1 MDNKTNEELL
11 LLIRQAAAGDK
22 GALETVIL
30 SVQDLVFNL
39 SLRMLGT
46 FPDAEDASQEIL
58 LKIITHLSSFR
69 GESSFS
75 TWVFRIA
82 LNHLKNYQ
90 KHMFAKFPL
99 SFEFYGDDIL
109 NGKIDDVP
117 DLTQD
122 VEKSILA
129 EELKL
134 SCTNVMLQCL
144 DAESRCIFI
153 LGTMFRVDSRIAGD
167 ILGITPETYRQ
178 RLSRIRKK
186 MAEFLGEYCG
196 EYGCGKCH
204 CINRVNYA
212 IQNHRISPDKLD
224 FTGAAPA
231 AYQTM
236 VEVKQAMETVDD
248 LSEEFSFCKTYQ
260 SPEALKTFI
269 KKFLDSTTISV
280 IQNA

>member
-1 MDNKTNEELL
+1 
-11 LLIRQAAAGDK
+11 
-22 GALETVIL
+22 
-30 SVQDLVFNL
+30 
-39 SLRMLGT
+39 
-46 FPDAEDASQEIL
+46 
-58 LKIITHLSSFR
+58 
-69 GESSFS
+69 
-75 TWVFRIA
+75 
-82 LNHLKNYQ
+82 
-90 KHMFAKFPL
+90 
-99 SFEFYGDDIL
+99 
-109 NGKIDDVP
+109 
-117 DLTQD
+117 
-122 VEKSILA
+122 
-129 EELKL
+129 
-134 SCTNVMLQCL
+134 
-144 DAESRCIFI
+144 
-153 LGTMFRVDSRIAGD
+153 MFRVDSRIAGD

-236 VEVKQAMETVDD
+236 VEVKQAMEAVDD

>member
-1 MDNKTNEELL
+1 MHTQTNKESLVQ
-11 LLIRQAAAGDK
+11 RAANGDRA
-22 GALETVIL
+22 ALEEAL
-30 SVQDLVFNL
+30 AGVQDLVFNL

-46 FPDAEDASQEIL
+46 FHDAEDASQDIL
-58 LKIITHLSSFR
+58 VKVMTRLSSFR
-69 GESSFS
+69 GDSAFD

-82 LNHLKNYQ
+82 VNHLRDYK
-90 KHMFAKFPL
+90 KHLFAQSPL
-99 SFEFYGDDIL
+99 SFEFYGEDIRS
-109 NGKIDDVP
+109 GRAADAP
-117 DLTQD
+117 DLTGGVD
-122 VEKSILA
+122 SSLLA
-129 EELKL
+129 QELKL

-144 DAESRCIFI
+144 DPESRCIFI

-236 VEVKQAMETVDD
+236 VEVKQAMEAVDD